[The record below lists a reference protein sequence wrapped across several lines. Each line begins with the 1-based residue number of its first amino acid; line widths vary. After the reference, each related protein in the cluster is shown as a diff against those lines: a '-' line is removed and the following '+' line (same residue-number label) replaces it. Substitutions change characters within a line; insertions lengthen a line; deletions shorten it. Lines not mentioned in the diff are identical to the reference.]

1 MKRKFIPGDGV
12 RVNYG
17 RTLERSSERWG
28 PYDVGD
34 VGVVFDVTYLT
45 NYWRVHVKFFR
56 GTEDIFQP
64 TMLSHVDL
72 T

>member
-1 MKRKFIPGDGV
+1 MAKFKVGDVVSVG
-12 RVNYG
+12 
-17 RTLERSSERWG
+17 LARSPEESTKRWG
-28 PYDVGD
+28 PYEAGD
-34 VGVVFDVTYLT
+34 VGVVFDATYL

>member
-1 MKRKFIPGDGV
+1 MAKFKVGDV
-12 RVNYG
+12 ARVESG
-17 RTLERSSERWG
+17 RTLEQSTKRWG
-28 PYDVGD
+28 PYEAGD
-34 VGVVFDVTYLT
+34 VGVVFDVTYLAS
-45 NYWRVHVKFFR
+45 YCRVHVKFFR